1 MNPMPVK
8 HDEILKYAPLV
19 NYFARKFIGRYRK
32 KTTLNDLVQAGWLG
46 LMKGLKN
53 YDPNRGITLGAYSR
67 AWIWGS
73 IYKEAHGRKKV
84 RAEVR
89 LGLPVNLYAK
99 EECLVD
105 LRDTISSLPEIIAVF
120 INLIWIDGETPESA
134 CSRMGISDVKPQEM
148 LRQAQESLME
158 VITYYG
164 DEQDC
169 DDS

>member
-1 MNPMPVK
+1 MPVS
-8 HDEILKYAPLV
+8 HEEILKYAPLV
-19 NYFARKFIGRYRK
+19 NYFARGFLGKYRK
-32 KTTLNDLVQAGWLG
+32 KTTLDDLVQAGWLG

-53 YDPNRGITLGAYSR
+53 FDPDRGITLGAYSR

-73 IYKEAHGRKKV
+73 IYKEANGRKRIK
-84 RAEVR
+84 AEMR
-89 LGLPVNLYAK
+89 TGLPWNVYAK
-99 EECLVD
+99 EDDLVD
-105 LRDTISSLPEIIAVF
+105 LKDMVSAMPQMVSDFVQ
-120 INLIWIDGETPESA
+120 LIWIDGETAESA
-134 CSRMGISDVKPQEM
+134 CAKMGLSGVKPQEM